1 MSGEWRT
8 RMSERSRTSSPGVFD
23 FVERRWE
30 EDILPTLTRY
40 IEIPAKSPAFDP
52 EWAAHSHIARAVALI
67 EDWSRRRPIEG
78 LTVET
83 VRLPGRTPL
92 ILLEVPGTSAETV
105 LLYGHCDKQPEM
117 VGWSDGLGPW
127 IPVRRGERLY
137 GRGGQDDGYAVFC
150 ALTAIEAVQR
160 SGAPH
165 ARCVVL
171 IEACEE
177 SGSRDLPAYMEA
189 LAARLGEPDLV
200 ICLDSGCG
208 NYDPALGDDLA
219 ARDRQR
225 RADRRGAERGRSLR
239 RERDG
244 AVELSHRAP
253 APLADR
259 GRAHRGAR
267 QGLPGRDAAGAP
279 RGSAGGGRHARRR
292 ARSVS
297 GDAGREPREGGAGR
311 GDDAR
316 HLGAGAVSPRRRRH
330 PGGRGRRQRDPAED
344 VAEAVAAHPAH
355 PRRGGGHAPS
365 SG

>member
-1 MSGEWRT
+1 
-8 RMSERSRTSSPGVFD
+8 MSERSRTSSPGVFD
-23 FVERRWE
+23 FFERRWE

-52 EWAAHSHIARAVALI
+52 EWAAHGHIDRAVALI

-83 VRLPGRTPL
+83 VRLAGRTPL

-189 LAARLGEPDLV
+189 LGSASPTSSSV
-200 ICLDSGCG
+200 ST
-208 NYDPALGDDLA
+208 LA
-219 ARDRQR
+219 A
-225 RADRRGAERGRSLR
+225 ATTTS
-239 RERDG
+239 
-244 AVELSHRAP
+244 S
-253 APLADR
+253 
-259 GRAHRGAR
+259 
-267 QGLPGRDAAGAP
+267 
-279 RGSAGGGRHARRR
+279 GGRPRC
-292 ARSVS
+292 
-297 GDAGREPREGGAGR
+297 AG
-311 GDDAR
+311 
-316 HLGAGAVSPRRRRH
+316 
-330 PGGRGRRQRDPAED
+330 
-344 VAEAVAAHPAH
+344 
-355 PRRGGGHAPS
+355 S
-365 SG
+365 STAC

>member
-1 MSGEWRT
+1 MSRFPEEAT
-8 RMSERSRTSSPGVFD
+8 MATTLSTSTIDPVLDVF
-23 FVERRWE
+23 ERRWE

-52 EWAAHSHIARAVALI
+52 EWAAHGHIDRAVALI

-171 IEACEE
+171 IEAGEE

-208 NYDPALGDDLA
+208 NYDQLWGTTSLRGIVNPATEPWLLSALQAASERHFGKPAMFRGTGGAIPFMAMLG
-219 ARDRQR
+219 ARFP
-225 RADRRGAERGRSLR
+225 RAQFFITGTGGPGCNAHGPNEFLHLPMAKRLTACVADVIVAHYRARRG
-239 RERDG
+239 
-244 AVELSHRAP
+244 
-253 APLADR
+253 
-259 GRAHRGAR
+259 
-267 QGLPGRDAAGAP
+267 
-279 RGSAGGGRHARRR
+279 
-292 ARSVS
+292 
-297 GDAGREPREGGAGR
+297 
-311 GDDAR
+311 
-316 HLGAGAVSPRRRRH
+316 
-330 PGGRGRRQRDPAED
+330 
-344 VAEAVAAHPAH
+344 
-355 PRRGGGHAPS
+355 
-365 SG
+365 